1 MKKKKK
7 KKISNDDA
15 TILSVNAFR
24 ALERIILHRSTRVT
38 RRRYILLIILRI
50 SSVFPQSY
58 HVFYRPA
65 VYDLYLFIGFY
76 AYRVSQMAYPFRWTN
91 QTNFRP
97 LCSRKGDEDRIF
109 FSRTCLS
116 KKTLKTNFY
125 PRISTFLNLC
135 LSNCNNFLLFFFS
148 LFLLKCV
155 QM

>member
-1 MKKKKK
+1 MSWILEQIVKARRMGDLKGMKKKKK

-38 RRRYILLIILRI
+38 RGRYILLIILRI

-76 AYRVSQMAYPFRWTN
+76 AYRISCITDGL
-91 QTNFRP
+91 P
-97 LCSRKGDEDRIF
+97 LSLDKLDKFSPPLLEKGG
-109 FSRTCLS
+109 
-116 KKTLKTNFY
+116 
-125 PRISTFLNLC
+125 
-135 LSNCNNFLLFFFS
+135 
-148 LFLLKCV
+148 
-155 QM
+155 